1 MKHLIGL
8 ITNTW
13 IHIWKN
19 WRKQNFLTWIQ
30 KISLSVLLFPSD
42 IIDCGPSL
50 IKSKGIIFINSLHIL
65 FCWTDHFSWKSWHQ
79 TKWWLALWIALR
91 NLIQHHSQVNITII
105 LIQSNLWCIFQLD
118 DWLKLI
124 AFSTAMKERSGETH
138 HHDNCWLIKVKR
150 SNFWPKTTTVTMT
163 DWLLAAVAT
172 VRSQQCLLCWSV
184 WPGLS
189 SHQHR
194 DDGKVRHFRYFNI

>member
-1 MKHLIGL
+1 MNLRNYCINYQISGITCFMKHLIGL

-13 IHIWKN
+13 IHIWRT

-105 LIQSNLWCIFQLD
+105 LIQSNLSLMYI
-118 DWLKLI
+118 
-124 AFSTAMKERSGETH
+124 SVG
-138 HHDNCWLIKVKR
+138 WLIK
-150 SNFWPKTTTVTMT
+150 TY
-163 DWLLAAVAT
+163 
-172 VRSQQCLLCWSV
+172 SV
-184 WPGLS
+184 FHCNEREKW
-189 SHQHR
+189 R
-194 DDGKVRHFRYFNI
+194 DTPLR